1 MDTTETQA
9 PYSRASRS
17 AQTPGARLRVD
28 VLPGALRR
36 LRGEERGFGLIE
48 VLVSA
53 LIVALI
59 AAAVATALIS
69 GADTS
74 ADQQAR
80 ARAAALAQLDQE
92 RMKGLSAVQLTAL
105 APAAGASCGQ
115 TRQVTLGG
123 IQYTICST
131 ANFLNST
138 GGSACG
144 STGAGAAAYY
154 EVISSVNWSN
164 NKRPAVVAESQITPP
179 AGGTLLTQTE
189 DQTGAP
195 LPGVSVTATPVS
207 GTGTT
212 GSAAGTTDAAGC
224 AIFGGL
230 STGDYTLALT
240 DAGFVNPQDQ
250 PASPLDISATVTSTG
265 TATPSSGN
273 PIMLGLAGT
282 FNANFWGASASGQ
295 TSTSSGIYSS
305 QPTDAVSWYG
315 VGSANSMSN
324 YECTFYSGTSCPA
337 SSSTSQTAGATI
349 PSSGTQTL
357 FPFAFLGP
365 PVSYTDNYHVWA
377 GPCRQ
382 MEPPSGIDSFS
393 VSPGSSQTMAVQ
405 EPTMNI
411 AVDFN
416 NGTTTSQVAPAHI
429 MMKFASTSGTSCTD
443 KWSTPVAANA
453 ATTGNN
459 ALADPAQPFA
469 STATSGSTESASS
482 QTGTLSM
489 CADYTG
495 TATTTYT
502 LFGHTY
508 TTTTTGNFYGTLTGL
523 TNTSFTGLPTQQTL
537 TITGSNSGTCAS
549 NF

>member
-1 MDTTETQA
+1 MVTKG
-9 PYSRASRS
+9 S
-17 AQTPGARLRVD
+17 QTSHSGARSFARARGIGRRM
-28 VLPGALRR
+28 GAMPRLLGTLTRR
-36 LRGEERGFGLIE
+36 EHGFGLVE
-48 VLVSA
+48 VLASA
-53 LIVALI
+53 LMVALI
-59 AAAVATALIS
+59 ATAVTTALIS

-105 APAAGASCGQ
+105 APAAGQTCGQ
-115 TRQVTLGG
+115 SRTVTLGG
-123 IQYTICST
+123 ISYTICST

-154 EVISSVNWSN
+154 EVISSVNWTS
-164 NKRPAVVAESQITPP
+164 NKRTPVVAESQITPP

-189 DQTGAP
+189 DQTGAA
-195 LPGVSVTATPVS
+195 LAGVNVTATPVS
-207 GTGTT
+207 GTGTAGSAT
-212 GSAAGTTDAAGC
+212 GSTDSAGC

-230 STGDYTLALT
+230 DSGDYTLALT
-240 DAGFVNPQDQ
+240 DAGYVTPQDV
-250 PASPLDISATVTSTG
+250 PANPLDISATVTSTG

-282 FNANFWGASASGQ
+282 FNANFWGATASGQ
-295 TSTSSGIYSS
+295 SSTTSGVYTS
-305 QPTDAVSWYG
+305 QPMDAVSWYG
-315 VGSANSMSN
+315 VGSANSMST
-324 YECTFYSGTSCPA
+324 YECLLASGTTCPA
-337 SSSTSQTAGATI
+337 SSSSTQSTGTTI
-349 PSSGTQTL
+349 PSTGTETL

-365 PVSYTDNYHVWA
+365 PVTYTDNYHLWA

-382 MEPPSGIDSFS
+382 MEPPSGVDSFS
-393 VSPGSSQTMAVQ
+393 VSPGSSQTFAIQ
-405 EPTMNI
+405 EPTMNV
-411 AVDFN
+411 AVAFN

-443 KWSTPVAANA
+443 KWSTPVSSTA
-453 ATTGNN
+453 ATAGNN
-459 ALADPAQPFA
+459 ALANPAQPFA
-469 STATSGSTESASS
+469 STATSGSNESAST
-482 QTGTLSM
+482 QTGTLTM
-489 CADYTG
+489 CADYYG
-495 TATTTYT
+495 TVTTSFVYNGRTYT
-502 LFGHTY
+502 SSS
-508 TTTTTGNFYGTLTGL
+508 TGNYYGTLSGL